1 MEIKDNM
8 SQLHKCGTIA
18 LLGEPNAGKSSLI
31 NAIVGCQV
39 AITAPMAGTTRDAIR
54 GILNTKHSQLI
65 FIDTPGM
72 QRATNLLEQK
82 MNRMI
87 SGAVKTAD
95 VICFVFD
102 VNNIKQKTLN
112 KLANYK
118 DFGVPVIVVV
128 TKTDSASPAKLF
140 QVLDQLKEFS
150 FVKEFVPVSS
160 HKKNGI
166 DTLIEC
172 LEKYLP
178 EGESIYDES
187 MYTDSSEKVMA
198 AETIRE
204 AIINQLRDEVPT
216 GVKVV
221 ITKFE
226 IEQRTVNIDA
236 DIVCDKPN
244 HKKIIIGN
252 KGNLIRAIGVKARQN
267 LEKLLGRHVMLHT
280 YVIVREGWR
289 DQSKWL
295 QD

>member
-1 MEIKDNM
+1 M
-8 SQLHKCGTIA
+8 SKTHKCGTVA
-18 LLGEPNAGKSSLI
+18 LLGEPNAGKSSLV
-31 NAIVGCQV
+31 NALVGCQV

-54 GILNTKHSQLI
+54 GILNTDQAQII

-72 QRATNLLEQK
+72 QRATNLLEHK

-95 VICFVFD
+95 VICFVLD
-102 VNNIKQKTLN
+102 VNHVTQKNLT
-112 KLANYK
+112 KLANYE

-128 TKTDSASPAKLF
+128 SKIDSAPQAKLF
-140 QVLDQLKEFS
+140 QVLDQIKGYQ

-160 HKKNGI
+160 RKKIGLK
-166 DTLIEC
+166 TLIDC

-178 EGESIYDES
+178 DGDSVYDET
-187 MYTDSSEKVMA
+187 MYTDSSERTMA
-198 AETIRE
+198 AEAIRE
-204 AIINQLRDEVPT
+204 AIINKLHDEVPT

-226 IEQRTVNIDA
+226 TEQRTVNIDA
-236 DIVCDKPN
+236 DIICDKPN

-252 KGNLIRAIGVKARQN
+252 QGRLIRSIGVDARQK
-267 LEKLLGRHVMLHT
+267 LEKLLGQHVMLHT
-280 YVIVREGWR
+280 YVLVREGWR
-289 DQSKWL
+289 DQTTWV